1 MAQPAKSDMGYL
13 IDMANSGDIDVIFPG
28 SAGLPGSAGAG

>member
-1 MAQPAKSDMGYL
+1 MAYL
-13 IDMANSGDIDVIFPG
+13 IDMANSGDINAIHPG